1 MPKRTDRSMRLL
13 LSRQE
18 TQTLRSILRDK
29 PDRKVP
35 MSVPKRLFCALAAVL
50 LTGLGSLGLIEP
62 ELARDIAKWA
72 GLVLGF

>member
-1 MPKRTDRSMRLL
+1 MAKRTDRSMRLL

-29 PDRKVP
+29 PDQTAP
-35 MSVPKRLFCALAAVL
+35 MSVPKRLLCALGAVL
-50 LTGLGSLGLIEP
+50 LAGLVSVGLIAP
-62 ELARDIAKWA
+62 DLARAIAKWA

>member
-18 TQTLRSILRDK
+18 TQALRSILRDK
-29 PDRKVP
+29 PDQAAPRP
-35 MSVPKRLFCALAAVL
+35 VPKRLLCALGAVL
-50 LTGLGSLGLIEP
+50 LTGLVSLGLIAP
-62 ELARDIAKWA
+62 ELARAVAKWA

>member
-29 PDRKVP
+29 PDQTAPK
-35 MSVPKRLFCALAAVL
+35 SVPRWLLCALGAVL
-50 LTGLGSLGLIEP
+50 LTGLVSLGLIEP
-62 ELARDIAKWA
+62 ELALAIAKKA
-72 GLVLGF
+72 RLVLGF